1 MQKVTPGKR
10 CGLTFQRL
18 KVCFSPSIPYSVR
31 LFALLCCYSSCP
43 FISYFSLSFFCCR
56 EAFCGHPSASRLPP
70 YSHRRKSAEER
81 DRYVYCLGLFGDF
94 FFSNFEWSLE
104 SFGSC
109 WARAE
114 QFITGT
120 GRSSRITLE
129 KVQVCFSLFE
139 PSPPLFLYN
148 SSRHS
153 PPSSSSVDR
162 SSALRPSHSAGHS
175 RGSCGGAGAVV
186 AVSNARCCL

>member
-56 EAFCGHPSASRLPP
+56 EAFCGHPGASRLPP
-70 YSHRRKSAEER
+70 YSHRQKSAEER

-94 FFSNFEWSLE
+94 FSQILSGVIGKFRVLLGKSRAVYNWNGKIIVDHPRE
-104 SFGSC
+104 GS
-109 WARAE
+109 
-114 QFITGT
+114 G
-120 GRSSRITLE
+120 
-129 KVQVCFSLFE
+129 V
-139 PSPPLFLYN
+139 P
-148 SSRHS
+148 
-153 PPSSSSVDR
+153 
-162 SSALRPSHSAGHS
+162 
-175 RGSCGGAGAVV
+175 
-186 AVSNARCCL
+186 